1 MAVGPPHGICEMDST
16 AAAIL
21 LDGQLHKVII
31 PLGFFS
37 LRKATQME
45 RTRPDHAATRR
56 LSDEMD
62 ALARVALRKSLA
74 ADHVGDAIRC
84 EFWARHLQG
93 YSDLAVLL
101 DEFEAELRL
110 NQQLRQE

>member
-1 MAVGPPHGICEMDST
+1 MNSV

-21 LDGQLHKVII
+21 LDGQSRKVII
-31 PLGFFS
+31 PQRFFCS
-37 LRKATQME
+37 RESTRME
-45 RTRPDHAATRR
+45 RTRPDDVATRR